1 MARIVLISPYLKG
14 GKNAAKLA
22 QRTRYV
28 ATRPGVE
35 LLVDERSTLPAT
47 KKQQDFITRLL
58 KSFPSCWELIEYE
71 EYLDHP
77 TQGSASAFIQQ
88 VQEDYMEALEQKENF
103 IDYIS
108 HRPGVQK
115 DGEHGLWDAHGKVQ
129 NLAQAVRE
137 VAEHTGN
144 VWTPVVVLRR
154 EDAERLGYDSA
165 ENWQALVNASICDIA
180 KAYKIRPENLR
191 WYAAFHQKPN
201 QVHIHMII
209 FSADPKEGYLTKEGI
224 RQVKSAF
231 ARRIYYADRM
241 HIYQQKDTARQELQ
255 TQTRKAMLE
264 CIARLSSGAVENPR
278 LEQLTEELAE
288 RLLTVK
294 GRKVYGYLP
303 PRVKAIVDTIVE
315 ELAKDERV
323 SAAYETWQTLYE
335 QVCLDYD
342 QRPPKRLPLSRQKE
356 FRSVRNMVIQET
368 LQWMVERQQCA
379 DAQRTSGMLTESLSS
394 ENSAAAKES
403 HVIDTN
409 PTIYLEAKGGGVPQE
424 ERQALTD
431 EQVERLLDAIRGLPP
446 YVFVMIGL
454 YAGLRREEILAL
466 QWDSVYLDTEAPYLT
481 VRRAWHTEHNRPV
494 ILTELKTKAAERN
507 IPLPDR
513 LAECLK
519 EAKKKSTSD
528 YVIANQDGEPLSYTQ
543 FKRLWQYIVTRTA
556 KPRIARKLVDGKYV
570 KYMLYPKLGEKAR
583 NNGHVVY
590 SLDFEVTPHMLRHT
604 YITNLIHASV
614 DPKTVQYLAGHESNK
629 ITMDIYAKVKYNKPE
644 QLAGVLSGAFAEWD
658 GGEYEAAQ

>member
-35 LLVDERSTLPAT
+35 LLADERSTLPAT
-47 KKQQDFITRLL
+47 KKQRDFITRLL

-88 VQEDYMEALEQKENF
+88 VQEDYMEALDQKENF

-137 VAEHTGN
+137 VAEHPGN
-144 VWTPVVVLRR
+144 VWTPVVALRR
-154 EDAERLGYDSA
+154 EDAERLGYDNA

-224 RQVKSAF
+224 REMKSVF
-231 ARRIYYADRM
+231 ARRIYHADRM

-255 TQTRKAMLE
+255 AQTRKAMVE
-264 CIARLSSGAVENPR
+264 CIAQLEQGSMDNPR

-303 PRVKAIVDTIVE
+303 PRVKAIVDAIVE

-342 QRPPKRLPLSRQKE
+342 QRPPKRLPLSQQKE

-368 LQWMVERQQCA
+368 LQWIAERQRYA
-379 DAQRTSGMLTESLSS
+379 DVRRTPSAQGEPTIKKDAAEAASKNSEVTASLASAQPKS
-394 ENSAAAKES
+394 DRAASAAPEDSASADDAASEGTTPPAAEDAPAFSQWSDHPNQQKGSAPAGSDYRAPTVGETVVRMLHHMS
-403 HVIDTN
+403 GIFEDNSKIDQ
-409 PTIYLEAKGGGVPQE
+409 IH
-424 ERQALTD
+424 
-431 EQVERLLDAIRGLPP
+431 RGLQ
-446 YVFVMIGL
+446 IDRKRRQE
-454 YAGLRREEILAL
+454 LRR
-466 QWDSVYLDTEAPYLT
+466 
-481 VRRAWHTEHNRPV
+481 
-494 ILTELKTKAAERN
+494 K
-507 IPLPDR
+507 R
-513 LAECLK
+513 LAM
-519 EAKKKSTSD
+519 
-528 YVIANQDGEPLSYTQ
+528 GH
-543 FKRLWQYIVTRTA
+543 
-556 KPRIARKLVDGKYV
+556 KPD
-570 KYMLYPKLGEKAR
+570 
-583 NNGHVVY
+583 
-590 SLDFEVTPHMLRHT
+590 D
-604 YITNLIHASV
+604 
-614 DPKTVQYLAGHESNK
+614 HE
-629 ITMDIYAKVKYNKPE
+629 E
-644 QLAGVLSGAFAEWD
+644 QTFR
-658 GGEYEAAQ
+658 

>member
-14 GKNAAKLA
+14 GQNAAKLA

-35 LLVDERSTLPAT
+35 LLADERSTLPAT
-47 KKQQDFITRLL
+47 KKQQEFITRLL

-88 VQEDYMEALEQKENF
+88 VREDYMEALDQKENF

-129 NLAQAVRE
+129 NLARAVRE

-144 VWTPVVVLRR
+144 VWTPVIALRR
-154 EDAERLGYDSA
+154 EDAERLGYDNA
-165 ENWQALVNASICDIA
+165 ESWRALVNASVCDIA
-180 KAYKIRPENLR
+180 QAYKIQPDNLR

-224 RQVKSAF
+224 RQVKSVF
-231 ARRIYYADRM
+231 ARRIYHADRM
-241 HIYQQKDTARQELQ
+241 HIYQQKDIARQELQ
-255 TQTRKAMLE
+255 TQTRKAMVE
-264 CIARLSSGAVENPR
+264 CIAQLKHGAVDNPR

-303 PRVKAIVDTIVE
+303 PRVKAIVDAIVE

-323 SAAYETWQTLYE
+323 SAAYETWQMLYE

-368 LQWMVERQQCA
+368 LQWMAERQRYA
-379 DAQRTSGMLTESLSS
+379 DARRSSATSVESLSP
-394 ENSAAAKES
+394 ENSAAATKAKAES
-403 HVIDTN
+403 STPAVPTQPKSDRAASTAPEDPGSADAAASKDTAPPVGEMTTTHSESGQAGQTAPAGAEYRAPTVGETVVRMLHHMSRIFEDNSKIDQ
-409 PTIYLEAKGGGVPQE
+409 IH
-424 ERQALTD
+424 
-431 EQVERLLDAIRGLPP
+431 RGLQ
-446 YVFVMIGL
+446 IDRKRRQE
-454 YAGLRREEILAL
+454 LRR
-466 QWDSVYLDTEAPYLT
+466 
-481 VRRAWHTEHNRPV
+481 
-494 ILTELKTKAAERN
+494 K
-507 IPLPDR
+507 R
-513 LAECLK
+513 LAM
-519 EAKKKSTSD
+519 
-528 YVIANQDGEPLSYTQ
+528 GH
-543 FKRLWQYIVTRTA
+543 
-556 KPRIARKLVDGKYV
+556 KPD
-570 KYMLYPKLGEKAR
+570 
-583 NNGHVVY
+583 
-590 SLDFEVTPHMLRHT
+590 D
-604 YITNLIHASV
+604 
-614 DPKTVQYLAGHESNK
+614 HE
-629 ITMDIYAKVKYNKPE
+629 E
-644 QLAGVLSGAFAEWD
+644 QTFR
-658 GGEYEAAQ
+658 

>member
-14 GKNAAKLA
+14 GKNAVKLA
-22 QRTRYV
+22 HRTRYV

-35 LLVDERSTLPAT
+35 LLADERSTLPAT
-47 KKQQDFITRLL
+47 KKQQEFIARLL

-77 TQGSASAFIQQ
+77 TQGSASTFIQQ
-88 VQEDYMEALEQKENF
+88 VQEDYIEALDQKENF

-115 DGEHGLWDAHGKVQ
+115 DGEHGLWDANGKVK

-144 VWTPVVVLRR
+144 VWTPVIALRR

-165 ENWQALVNASICDIA
+165 ENWQALVKASANDIA
-180 KAYKIRPENLR
+180 AAYKIQSDNLR

-201 QVHIHMII
+201 QVHIHMIL

-231 ARRIYYADRM
+231 ARRIYHADRM
-241 HIYQQKDTARQELQ
+241 HIYQQKDIARQELQ
-255 TQTRKAMLE
+255 TRTRTAMVE
-264 CIARLSSGAVENPR
+264 CIAQLEHGSVDNPR

-303 PRVKAIVDTIVE
+303 PRVKAIVDAIVE

-394 ENSAAAKES
+394 ENSAAATKAKVES
-403 HVIDTN
+403 TAPAVPAQPKSDRAASATSEDTGSADAAASEDTTPPAVGDAQAFSQWSDHPEQQKGSVPAGADHHAHTVGETVVRMLHHMSRIFEDNSKIDQ
-409 PTIYLEAKGGGVPQE
+409 IH
-424 ERQALTD
+424 
-431 EQVERLLDAIRGLPP
+431 RGLQ
-446 YVFVMIGL
+446 IDRK
-454 YAGLRREEILAL
+454 RRQEL
-466 QWDSVYLDTEAPYLT
+466 Q
-481 VRRAWHTEHNRPV
+481 R
-494 ILTELKTKAAERN
+494 K
-507 IPLPDR
+507 R
-513 LAECLK
+513 LA
-519 EAKKKSTSD
+519 
-528 YVIANQDGEPLSYTQ
+528 IGH
-543 FKRLWQYIVTRTA
+543 
-556 KPRIARKLVDGKYV
+556 KPD
-570 KYMLYPKLGEKAR
+570 
-583 NNGHVVY
+583 
-590 SLDFEVTPHMLRHT
+590 D
-604 YITNLIHASV
+604 
-614 DPKTVQYLAGHESNK
+614 HE
-629 ITMDIYAKVKYNKPE
+629 E
-644 QLAGVLSGAFAEWD
+644 QTFR
-658 GGEYEAAQ
+658 

>member
-14 GKNAAKLA
+14 GQNAAKLA

-35 LLVDERSTLPAT
+35 LLADERSTLPAT
-47 KKQQDFITRLL
+47 KKQQDFIARLL

-88 VQEDYMEALEQKENF
+88 VREDYMEALDQKENF

-129 NLAQAVRE
+129 NLARAVRE

-144 VWTPVVVLRR
+144 VWTPVIALRR
-154 EDAERLGYDSA
+154 EDAQRLGYDSA
-165 ENWQALVNASICDIA
+165 ENWQALVNASVCDIA
-180 KAYKIRPENLR
+180 EAYKIQPDNLR

-201 QVHIHMII
+201 QVHIHMIL

-231 ARRIYYADRM
+231 ARRIYHADRM
-241 HIYQQKDTARQELQ
+241 HIYRQKDTVRQELQ
-255 TQTRKAMLE
+255 TRTRTAMVE
-264 CIARLSSGAVENPR
+264 CIAQLEHGSVDNPR

-303 PRVKAIVDTIVE
+303 PRVKAIVDAIVE

-368 LQWMVERQQCA
+368 LQWMAERQRCA
-379 DAQRTSGMLTESLSS
+379 DVRKFSVMPTESISP
-394 ENSAAAKES
+394 ENSAAATKAKVES
-403 HVIDTN
+403 TAPAVPAQPKAARAASATTEDPGSADAVASKDTAPPVGEMTPTHSESGQAGQPAPAGSEYRAPTVGETVVRMLHHMSRIFEDNSKIDQ
-409 PTIYLEAKGGGVPQE
+409 IH
-424 ERQALTD
+424 
-431 EQVERLLDAIRGLPP
+431 RGLQ
-446 YVFVMIGL
+446 IDRK
-454 YAGLRREEILAL
+454 RRQEL
-466 QWDSVYLDTEAPYLT
+466 Q
-481 VRRAWHTEHNRPV
+481 R
-494 ILTELKTKAAERN
+494 K
-507 IPLPDR
+507 R
-513 LAECLK
+513 LAM
-519 EAKKKSTSD
+519 
-528 YVIANQDGEPLSYTQ
+528 GH
-543 FKRLWQYIVTRTA
+543 
-556 KPRIARKLVDGKYV
+556 KPD
-570 KYMLYPKLGEKAR
+570 
-583 NNGHVVY
+583 
-590 SLDFEVTPHMLRHT
+590 D
-604 YITNLIHASV
+604 
-614 DPKTVQYLAGHESNK
+614 HE
-629 ITMDIYAKVKYNKPE
+629 E
-644 QLAGVLSGAFAEWD
+644 QMFR
-658 GGEYEAAQ
+658 

>member
-144 VWTPVVVLRR
+144 VWTPVVALRR

-224 RQVKSAF
+224 REMKSVF
-231 ARRIYYADRM
+231 ARRIYHADRM

-255 TQTRKAMLE
+255 AQTRKAMVE
-264 CIARLSSGAVENPR
+264 CIAQLEHGTSDNPR

-303 PRVKAIVDTIVE
+303 PRVKAIIDTIVE

-342 QRPPKRLPLSRQKE
+342 QRPRKRLPLSQQKE

-368 LQWMVERQQCA
+368 LQWIAERQRYADTRRTPSAQEGPIIKKDAAEAAPKNSEVTASLASAQPKSDWAASAAPEDSTSA
-379 DAQRTSGMLTESLSS
+379 DA
-394 ENSAAAKES
+394 AASDGTTPPAVEDAPAFSQQSVHPDQQKES
-403 HVIDTN
+403 APAGADYHAPTVRDTVVRMLHHMSRIFEDNSKIDQ
-409 PTIYLEAKGGGVPQE
+409 IH
-424 ERQALTD
+424 
-431 EQVERLLDAIRGLPP
+431 RGLQ
-446 YVFVMIGL
+446 IDRK
-454 YAGLRREEILAL
+454 RRQEL
-466 QWDSVYLDTEAPYLT
+466 Q
-481 VRRAWHTEHNRPV
+481 R
-494 ILTELKTKAAERN
+494 K
-507 IPLPDR
+507 R
-513 LAECLK
+513 LAM
-519 EAKKKSTSD
+519 
-528 YVIANQDGEPLSYTQ
+528 GH
-543 FKRLWQYIVTRTA
+543 
-556 KPRIARKLVDGKYV
+556 KPD
-570 KYMLYPKLGEKAR
+570 
-583 NNGHVVY
+583 
-590 SLDFEVTPHMLRHT
+590 D
-604 YITNLIHASV
+604 
-614 DPKTVQYLAGHESNK
+614 HE
-629 ITMDIYAKVKYNKPE
+629 E
-644 QLAGVLSGAFAEWD
+644 QTFR
-658 GGEYEAAQ
+658 

>member
-14 GKNAAKLA
+14 GKNAVKLA
-22 QRTRYV
+22 HRTRYV

-35 LLVDERSTLPAT
+35 LLADERSTLPAT
-47 KKQQDFITRLL
+47 KKQQEFIARLL

-77 TQGSASAFIQQ
+77 TQGSASTFIQQ
-88 VQEDYMEALEQKENF
+88 VQEDYIEAVDQKENF

-115 DGEHGLWDAHGKVQ
+115 DGEHGLWDANGKVK

-144 VWTPVVVLRR
+144 VWTPVIALRR

-165 ENWQALVNASICDIA
+165 ENWQALVKASANDIA
-180 KAYKIRPENLR
+180 AAYKIQSDNLR

-201 QVHIHMII
+201 QVHIHMIL

-231 ARRIYYADRM
+231 ARRIYHADRM
-241 HIYQQKDTARQELQ
+241 HIYQQKDIARQELQ
-255 TQTRKAMLE
+255 TRTRKAMVE
-264 CIARLSSGAVENPR
+264 CIAQLKHGAVDNPR

-303 PRVKAIVDTIVE
+303 PRVKAIVDAIVE

-323 SAAYETWQTLYE
+323 SAARKTWQTLYE

-394 ENSAAAKES
+394 ENSAAATKAKVES
-403 HVIDTN
+403 TAPAVPAQPKSDRAASATSEDTGSADAAASEDTTPPAVGDAQAFSQWSDHPEQQKGSVPAGADHHAHTVGETVVRMLHHMSRIFEDNSKIDQ
-409 PTIYLEAKGGGVPQE
+409 IH
-424 ERQALTD
+424 
-431 EQVERLLDAIRGLPP
+431 RGLQ
-446 YVFVMIGL
+446 IDRK
-454 YAGLRREEILAL
+454 RRQEL
-466 QWDSVYLDTEAPYLT
+466 Q
-481 VRRAWHTEHNRPV
+481 R
-494 ILTELKTKAAERN
+494 K
-507 IPLPDR
+507 R
-513 LAECLK
+513 LAM
-519 EAKKKSTSD
+519 
-528 YVIANQDGEPLSYTQ
+528 GH
-543 FKRLWQYIVTRTA
+543 
-556 KPRIARKLVDGKYV
+556 KPD
-570 KYMLYPKLGEKAR
+570 
-583 NNGHVVY
+583 
-590 SLDFEVTPHMLRHT
+590 D
-604 YITNLIHASV
+604 
-614 DPKTVQYLAGHESNK
+614 HE
-629 ITMDIYAKVKYNKPE
+629 E
-644 QLAGVLSGAFAEWD
+644 QTFR
-658 GGEYEAAQ
+658 